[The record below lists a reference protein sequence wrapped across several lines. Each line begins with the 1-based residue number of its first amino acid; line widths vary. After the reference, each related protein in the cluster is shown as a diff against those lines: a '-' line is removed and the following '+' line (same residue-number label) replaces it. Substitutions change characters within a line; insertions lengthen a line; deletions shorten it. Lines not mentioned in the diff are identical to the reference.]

1 MRRDRIQS
9 VHSRCVQQDVSRIS
23 DAVSKFSEKGERGE
37 IPLVLIPAH
46 RSPFSGTG
54 WWLTIPTGCYCLMQR
69 FGKDVGLAPP
79 GGSLKPPFY
88 RIAYIVTQQS
98 CTYNAPVLE
107 CPTSDN
113 VRVSVDMVIT
123 FMIRDPSKFVYKLG
137 GPPLPS
143 LCLSPSPSLHLSPPR
158 VLKPVGLVK
167 PYHSLP
173 PRRNSQGRSATF
185 QPRTRIL
192 LLILHPCLLLL
203 SSPSLRCCALRPAA
217 DRGRGRGHPSP
228 REEAVPPDGQDAPR
242 EPRRQHARLSER
254 KFAESGVVF
263 SNCTVTAVVLPEE
276 LEQSLET
283 TTAMRKAMEKTTREH
298 EFEMGEIQ
306 RKSQLELEGL
316 KRNHEQAIVREH
328 GNKKMAELNR
338 DNGLVKAAE
347 LLSTAR
353 IEAEQQAQV
362 LKMETTAK
370 RDRTRVDMERA
381 RVEQIS
387 KAEADAETRRV
398 QADISYEK
406 ALMNAEVE
414 KQRFVGEAEAI
425 KLDSQAEAK
434 ASQYLTH
441 KRKHELEMREK
452 DVIMRLAQKANYNLV
467 GAPGDR
473 LVDGMMEGTLAEG
486 GAAAQSGWFR

>member
-1 MRRDRIQS
+1 MPQRDQIRA
-9 VHSRCVQQDVSRIS
+9 VHSRCVQQDIARIS
-23 DAVSKFSEKGERGE
+23 DAVSKFSEKNERGE
-37 IPLVLIPAH
+37 IPLVLIPSH
-46 RSPFSGTG
+46 RSPFTGTG

-79 GGSLKPPFY
+79 GGSMKPPFY

-137 GPPLPS
+137 AVHFDQLLTGAVDEGIRLLVRAQSHQTVRTLRGNRADSMLAS
-143 LCLSPSPSLHLSPPR
+143 L
-158 VLKPVGLVK
+158 
-167 PYHSLP
+167 
-173 PRRNSQGRSATF
+173 N
-185 QPRTRIL
+185 
-192 LLILHPCLLLL
+192 
-203 SSPSLRCCALRPAA
+203 
-217 DRGRGRGHPSP
+217 
-228 REEAVPPDGQDAPR
+228 E
-242 EPRRQHARLSER
+242 
-254 KFAESGVVF
+254 KFGESGVVF
-263 SNCTVTAVVLPEE
+263 SNCTVTAVVLPEA
-276 LEQSLET
+276 LEQSLES

-316 KRNHEQAIVREH
+316 KRNHEQSIVKEN

-338 DNGLVKAAE
+338 EKGLVKAAE

-370 RDRTRVDMERA
+370 RERTKVEMERA

-387 KAEADAETRRV
+387 KAEADAEARRV

-406 ALMNAEVE
+406 AQMTAEVE

-452 DVIMRLAQKANYNLV
+452 DVIMKLAQKANYNLV
-467 GAPGDR
+467 GQPGDR
-473 LVDGMMEGTLAEG
+473 LVDGMMQGTLGG
-486 GAAAQSGWFR
+486 GAAASNGWFR

>member
-1 MRRDRIQS
+1 MKRDSIKS
-9 VHSRCVQQDVSRIS
+9 VHSRCIQQDINSISEAVSR
-23 DAVSKFSEKGERGE
+23 FSEKNERGE

-113 VRVSVDMVIT
+113 VRVGVDMVIT

-137 GPPLPS
+137 AVHFDQLLTGAVDEGIRLLVRSQSHQTVRTLRGNRADSMLAS
-143 LCLSPSPSLHLSPPR
+143 L
-158 VLKPVGLVK
+158 
-167 PYHSLP
+167 
-173 PRRNSQGRSATF
+173 N
-185 QPRTRIL
+185 
-192 LLILHPCLLLL
+192 
-203 SSPSLRCCALRPAA
+203 
-217 DRGRGRGHPSP
+217 
-228 REEAVPPDGQDAPR
+228 E
-242 EPRRQHARLSER
+242 

-263 SNCTVTAVVLPEE
+263 SNCTITAVVLPEQ
-276 LEQSLET
+276 LEESLEK

-316 KRNHEQAIVREH
+316 KRNHEQAIVKEN

-338 DNGLVKAAE
+338 EKGLVKAEE

-353 IEAEQQAQV
+353 IEGAQQAQV

-370 RDRTRVDMERA
+370 CERTKVEMERS

-387 KAEADAETRRV
+387 KAEADAEARRV
-398 QADISYEK
+398 GADIQYEK
-406 ALMNAEVE
+406 AQMNAEVE
-414 KQRFVGEAEAI
+414 KQRYIGEAEAI

-434 ASQYLTH
+434 ASQHLTH

-452 DVIMRLAQKANYNLV
+452 DVIMKLAQKANYSLV
-467 GAPGDR
+467 GPPGDR
-473 LVDGMMEGTLAEG
+473 LVDGMMVGTLGG
-486 GAAAQSGWFR
+486 GAAAASNGWFR